1 MDDHLTL
8 RQKKLVQEFKK
19 VAQDFFQRE
28 SSGDSMITVTSVDYS
43 ADMHNAKVFITALP
57 ESKEQSALNF
67 AKRQMGDLREDLKK
81 KMSLRVLPHLEVEL
95 DYGEKNRQ
103 HIESLLNVDKK

>member
-8 RQKKLVQEFKK
+8 RQKKLIQEFKK

-28 SSGDSMITVTSVDYS
+28 SSGDSMITVTSVEYS

-57 ESKEQSALNF
+57 EAKETAALNF

-81 KMSLRVLPHLEVEL
+81 KMALRVLPHLEVEL

-103 HIESLLNVDKK
+103 HIDKLLKQD